1 MNLKP
6 ATTTPQT
13 HSKMLCRA
21 TAQETL
27 SLSKAIATGDVSLI
41 TLEREVSLK
50 MAINTPTIRSAF
62 RGNDEVAYS
71 VAHVLCKRFLGS
83 FTFSTKLEPAQIEVF
98 TIDTLDKFQYESLD
112 DMVLFFKMARSGTF
126 GTAKKGIDSNLVYGE
141 WFPKYLELKAI
152 EREKAVQAAQKAH
165 SAITVSEEDLKKAYA
180 KKIERQRWEARRAMI
195 DKLTR
200 NMDRQMLEDT
210 ITSWENDPTRQNLVQ
225 LLKMKRKSIK

>member
-1 MNLKP
+1 MSLK
-6 ATTTPQT
+6 AVTTTPQM

-141 WFPKYLELKAI
+141 WFPQYLELKAI
-152 EREKAVQAAQKAH
+152 EREKAINAEKVAKTTTPVTMEDVKKTY
-165 SAITVSEEDLKKAYA
+165 AIMEGGRNKGKTIAY
-180 KKIERQRWEARRAMI
+180 I
-195 DKLTR
+195 DEITKD
-200 NMDRQMLEDT
+200 MDRQMLEDT
-210 ITSWENDPTRQNLVQ
+210 ITSWEKDPKLSDQLR
-225 LLKMKRKSIK
+225 LLKLKRLTIK

>member
-6 ATTTPQT
+6 AITTPHKPST
-13 HSKMLCRA
+13 ALCRA

-27 SLSKAIATGDVSLI
+27 SLSKDIATGDVSLI
-41 TLEREVSLK
+41 TLEREVSLQT
-50 MAINTPTIRSAF
+50 ALNTPTIRSAF

-98 TIDTLDKFQYESLD
+98 TVDTLEKFEYETLD

-141 WFPKYLELKAI
+141 WFPQYLELKAI
-152 EREKAVQAAQKAH
+152 EREKSIQSEKVAKTTTPVTMEDVKKTYQKLETGRRSGKTIAYIDE
-165 SAITVSEEDLKKAYA
+165 ITKD
-180 KKIERQRWEARRAMI
+180 
-195 DKLTR
+195 
-200 NMDRQMLEDT
+200 MDRQMLEDT
-210 ITSWENDPTRQNLVQ
+210 ITSWEKDPKLKQQVR
-225 LLKMKRKSIK
+225 LLKRKRLSIK